1 MTYVFLTLALVAFI
15 FAFDRLRIVPT
26 VTNFLARTRRV
37 LNVVRSP
44 RIADDRKERAVQRA
58 AIRLSAGSIDI
69 MARSVFSLLPALA
82 CVAAGAAAGLYSAED
97 ALAVGADPYFLVFL
111 TALAAVQMKMVRNAR
126 AVR

>member
-1 MTYVFLTLALVAFI
+1 MTYVFLTLALLAFV

-26 VTNFLARTRRV
+26 AMDFMVRARRV

-69 MARSVFSLLPALA
+69 MARSAVSLLPALA
-82 CVAAGAAAGLYSAED
+82 CIAAGAAAGFYGVED
-97 ALAVGADPYFLVFL
+97 ALTVGADPYFLAFL
-111 TALAAVQMKMVRNAR
+111 TALAVVQMKLVHDAR

>member
-1 MTYVFLTLALVAFI
+1 MTYVFLTLAAVAFV
-15 FAFDRLRIVPT
+15 FAFERLRIVPT
-26 VTNFLARTRRV
+26 AMDFLARTRRV

-69 MARSVFSLLPALA
+69 VARSAASLLPALA

-97 ALAVGADPYFLVFL
+97 AFAVGADPYFLAFL
-111 TALAAVQMKMVRNAR
+111 TILAIVQMKMVRDAR
-126 AVR
+126 TAR

>member
-1 MTYVFLTLALVAFI
+1 MTYVFLTLAVVAFV

-26 VTNFLARTRRV
+26 AMDFLARTRRV

-69 MARSVFSLLPALA
+69 MARSAVSLLPALA
-82 CVAAGAAAGLYSAED
+82 CVAAGAAAGLYSADD
-97 ALAVGADPYFLVFL
+97 ALAVGADPYFLAFL
-111 TALAAVQMKMVRNAR
+111 TVLAVVQTKMVRDAR